1 MDAPTIMEWVVL
13 CSAAVAA
20 GIVNSVA
27 GGGTLLT
34 FPALVWILGPT
45 APASVIANATSTIT
59 VCPGSIASAWGYR
72 RELFDMRRWILPLMV
87 PSILGSC
94 VGTWLVAKRAP
105 EEFLFLVPWLILL
118 ATVLFL
124 LQPWISRRM
133 GIGKPRAIDA
143 TASTASSES
152 PLHRIQ
158 HTNLF
163 WAGIISFQF
172 LIALYGGYFGA
183 GIGILMLST
192 LALMGISN
200 IHQMNSLK
208 SLLAGTINGVAVIL
222 FVGFGKV
229 DWRLALP
236 MMVASVIGGFLGAV
250 IARRLD
256 KNLVRYSVI
265 AIGLT
270 LSIYYFVRTYLA

>member
-1 MDAPTIMEWVVL
+1 MDSPSIAEWIVL

-20 GIVNSVA
+20 GVVNSVA

-34 FPALVWILGPT
+34 FPALVWMLGPT

-59 VCPGSIASAWGYR
+59 VFPGSMASAWGYR
-72 RELFDMRRWILPLMV
+72 RELFDMRRWILPLIV

-105 EEFLFLVPWLILL
+105 EEFLHLVPWLILL
-118 ATVLFL
+118 ATILFL
-124 LQPWISRRM
+124 LQPWISRRL
-133 GIGKPRAIDA
+133 GIGKNQAIA
-143 TASTASSES
+143 PIGSSPS
-152 PLHRIQ
+152 PLHHIR
-158 HTNLF
+158 HSKSF
-163 WAGIISFQF
+163 WIGIVCFQF

-192 LALMGISN
+192 LALMGVN
-200 IHQMNSLK
+200 DIHQMNSLK

-229 DWRLALP
+229 DWRLAVP

-270 LSIYYFVRTYLA
+270 LSIYYFVKTYVV